1 MGAFLNTYSHRFI
14 GHQIN
19 GKKGPT
25 VVVFGGIHGNEDAGV
40 KALEI
45 ICDHIQKE
53 KVHLKGNFYAIKG
66 NLKALTR
73 DERFVDLDLNRLW
86 TEELVEAI
94 VNSELAQFSESEELV
109 ELRELLVHI
118 FRHHEGPFY
127 FLDIHTTSS
136 FSVPFI
142 TISDSLNNRR
152 FASKFRISTVL
163 GIEEFLEGP
172 LLTYL
177 NEYGH
182 VSLGFEAGQHD
193 EESSVV
199 NSVDFIWKSLHL
211 SKCISRKQYKSF
223 KRRELLKYPISI
235 FYHIVY
241 KYTIRD
247 NENFVMNRGYSNFKR
262 VRKGD
267 PLAFSDGKVIDSP
280 RGGLIFMPLY
290 QKQGNDG
297 FFVIRRISWF
307 WMGLSILLRRLNLH
321 ALVRTLP
328 GIQQEDTYTLK
339 VNPKIVVFLGK
350 QIFHLLGYR
359 KKIKKGEFW
368 YFTRRDRKLQA
379 MV

>member
-1 MGAFLNTYSHRFI
+1 MNPIKNTYSNRFI
-14 GHQIN
+14 GQQVN
-19 GKKGPT
+19 AKKGPT

-40 KALEI
+40 KALET
-45 ICDHIQKE
+45 ICDHIQKN
-53 KVHLKGNFYAIKG
+53 KIQLKGNFYAIKG
-66 NLKALTR
+66 NLKALAQ
-73 DERFVDLDLNRLW
+73 DERFIDLDLNRLW
-86 TEELVEAI
+86 TEELVDAI
-94 VNSELAQFSESEELV
+94 TNSKLAEFSESQELID
-109 ELRELLVHI
+109 LRKILIHI
-118 FRHHEGPFY
+118 FKNHEGPFY

-199 NSVDFIWKSLHL
+199 NSIDFVWKSLRL
-211 SKCISRKQYKSF
+211 AKCITRKEYKSF
-223 KRRELLKYPISI
+223 KHRELIKYPISK
-235 FYHIVY
+235 FFHIVF
-241 KYTIRD
+241 KYTIQD
-247 NENFVMNRGYSNFKR
+247 NENFVMNKGYSNFKKIK
-262 VRKGD
+262 KGTQ
-267 PLAFSDGKVIDSP
+267 LAFSNGISIESP
-280 RGGLIFMPLY
+280 RNGLIFMPLY

-297 FFVIRRISWF
+297 FFVIRKISWF

-321 ALVRTLP
+321 ALVKLLP
-328 GIQQEDTYTLK
+328 GIQEEDTYTLK
-339 VNPKIVVFLGK
+339 VDPKIVVFLGK

-359 KKIKKGEFW
+359 KKIKKGDFW
-368 YFTRRDRKLQA
+368 FYTRRDRKLQS
-379 MV
+379 MS